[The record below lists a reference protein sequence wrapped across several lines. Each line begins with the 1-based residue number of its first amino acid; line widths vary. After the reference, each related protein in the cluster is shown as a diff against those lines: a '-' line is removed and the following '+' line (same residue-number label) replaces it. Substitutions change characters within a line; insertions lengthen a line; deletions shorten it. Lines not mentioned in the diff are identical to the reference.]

1 MSGEYLEIGRVTRFH
16 LKLLIMLMLGW
27 SFDSMNSG
35 LVSFLLKQIVRE
47 WGLSPEIAGFM
58 LSSWLVGMLVGAF
71 VMGLDHFVF
80 QSRSLGV
87 TYAYTPELYPTEI
100 KGTGSGLANS
110 VGRIG
115 GILGPI
121 TVGFIASLTGS
132 YFYVFTIFAL
142 AHFVS
147 AITVLLLG
155 IETAGKVLE
164 EI

>member
-1 MSGEYLEIGRVTRFH
+1 MIWKPCY
-16 LKLLIMLMLGW
+16 
-27 SFDSMNSG
+27 
-35 LVSFLLKQIVRE
+35 
-47 WGLSPEIAGFM
+47 
-58 LSSWLVGMLVGAF
+58 
-71 VMGLDHFVF
+71 GLDHFVF

-87 TYAYTPELYPTEI
+87 TYAYTTELYPTEI
-100 KGTGSGLANS
+100 RGTGSGLANS

>member
-1 MSGEYLEIGRVTRFH
+1 MGSIISFFN
-16 LKLLIMLMLGW
+16 LGA
-27 SFDSMNSG
+27 
-35 LVSFLLKQIVRE
+35 
-47 WGLSPEIAGFM
+47 WGI
-58 LSSWLVGMLVGAF
+58 
-71 VMGLDHFVF
+71 
-80 QSRSLGV
+80 

-100 KGTGSGLANS
+100 RGTGSGLANS

-121 TVGFIASLTGS
+121 TVSFIASLTGS

-142 AHFVS
+142 VHFVS
-147 AITVLLLG
+147 AITVLLLS